1 MGKYISMHPRPNPA
15 CLGKLGRSTYIEFIM
30 DLQGA
35 AHSYPKP
42 GEVLVDANNLTTQ
55 EKALNG
61 KYE

>member
-1 MGKYISMHPRPNPA
+1 
-15 CLGKLGRSTYIEFIM
+15 M

-35 AHSYPKP
+35 THSFPKP